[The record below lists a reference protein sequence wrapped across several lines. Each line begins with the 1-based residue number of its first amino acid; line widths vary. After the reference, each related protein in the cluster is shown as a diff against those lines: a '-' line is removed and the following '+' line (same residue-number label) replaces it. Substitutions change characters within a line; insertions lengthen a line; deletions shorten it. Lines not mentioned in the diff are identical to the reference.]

1 MKRMEVSCVLKHLW
15 KPFGM
20 AYPIAI
26 LWTWVLLGPYS
37 HGLINVLSL
46 IQSGAVWTD
55 FVGTVNGAILRPG
68 LGSNIW
74 LSRGRIMC
82 QFFSIFEVSW
92 RSYKD
97 VNKDHGILMLT
108 GSGRKNVR
116 RWFEMVGNQRWRQ
129 IALTDCLVGL
139 RLANW
144 GCANGPWIY
153 TIIRENASKIFRSN
167 YMRSLLHHR
176 QNRPGQRGWH
186 FGQNSRRCIR
196 MRIFSG
202 QRSKVTWAQEGDH
215 DTIFFHSAATSKKI
229 NSTIHGLLNQNGMWC
244 EEDRDIGGIITSYC
258 RELFQSS
265 IPMSLRLM
273 RCWRTWAQGWP
284 RRWIPSSRFPFPM
297 TRYFMPF
304 LTWLLS
310 GGGWFPC
317 YFFPK
322 ILASYKFEYYYLCAW
337 FSQFAP
343 PASSFELHFLL
354 SLFLRLLNGWDD
366 NWARTN

>member
-26 LWTWVLLGPYS
+26 QWTWVLLGPYS

-74 LSRGRIMC
+74 LSRARIMC

-202 QRSKVTWAQEGDH
+202 ANAVKSPGPKRGITILSFSIPQPLLKKLIAQYMDCSIKMACGVKRIGTSEELSLVTVESYSSPRSGWVYDWWGVGERGRKDDLGDEFLALASLFPWRGTLCPFSH
-215 DTIFFHSAATSKKI
+215 GCSLGADGFLVIFFQKYWHLISSNITTSV
-229 NSTIHGLLNQNGMWC
+229 LDFLNLHHLPQALNYTFFC
-244 EEDRDIGGIITSYC
+244 
-258 RELFQSS
+258 
-265 IPMSLRLM
+265 P
-273 RCWRTWAQGWP
+273 
-284 RRWIPSSRFPFPM
+284 
-297 TRYFMPF
+297 YFYD
-304 LTWLLS
+304 
-310 GGGWFPC
+310 C
-317 YFFPK
+317 
-322 ILASYKFEYYYLCAW
+322 
-337 FSQFAP
+337 
-343 PASSFELHFLL
+343 
-354 SLFLRLLNGWDD
+354 
-366 NWARTN
+366 